1 MYIAILLILVL
12 IVIMLTY
19 FLFIAKS
26 SECEGSELPSFV
38 LEAKEMCRK
47 AKEEQ
52 LLTLEKKKA
61 KLK

>member
-1 MYIAILLILVL
+1 MYVATVD
-12 IVIMLTY
+12 T

-26 SECEGSELPSFV
+26 SECEGSELPPFV

-52 LLTLEKKKA
+52 SLTLEKRKA